1 MPRRILAIFIDWG
14 AASLL
19 SFAFF
24 QNDSWATL
32 VLFTLMQWV
41 FVATIG
47 GSVGHR
53 ICGLTLIRLD
63 REWVGLWRPL
73 VRAVLLAAVIP
84 VAIWDADNRAL
95 HDKAIGTALVIR

>member
-14 AASLL
+14 ASSLL

-24 QNDSWATL
+24 QSNSWITL
-32 VLFTLMQWV
+32 ILFTLMQWL
-41 FVATIG
+41 FVATLG

-53 ICGLTLIRLD
+53 VCGLQVRSIDGKWLGI
-63 REWVGLWRPL
+63 WKPL
-73 VRAVLLAAVIP
+73 FRALLLATVIP

-95 HDKAIGTALVIR
+95 HDKAIGTVLVLR